1 MQRRAPRRPINGHA
15 VPHSPPANH
24 SLALVRVD
32 GADIRKRIRK
42 AYEKALRDLE
52 NSRRLLDRVHQTD
65 QPQFTRWLNTN
76 LGALLTGLREL
87 HQKLAADD
95 AIVIL
100 VQNEVLFGGSSYA
113 RAYQRVMELMENP
126 EPPPPRPGGGPE
138 RDVFEAGNEWGS
150 PGDEEELA
158 EEFMNELF
166 GTSRPGA
173 GSGEAHDSRI
183 DRKSVV

>member
-15 VPHSPPANH
+15 VPHSHPANH

-32 GADIRKRIRK
+32 GADIRKKIRK

-52 NSRRLLDRVHQTD
+52 NSRRLLDRFHQTD
-65 QPQFTRWLNTN
+65 QPQFTRWLNSN
-76 LGALLTGLREL
+76 FGALLTELREL
-87 HQKLAADD
+87 NQKLAADD

-100 VQNEVLFGGSSYA
+100 VQNEVLFGGSSYP
-113 RAYQRVMELMENP
+113 RAYQRVMELKENP

-158 EEFMNELF
+158 
-166 GTSRPGA
+166 
-173 GSGEAHDSRI
+173 
-183 DRKSVV
+183 